1 MASHALGEKEMKID
15 GEYIF
20 DAPRA
25 LVWDALQDPAVLAT
39 ILPGSDGLDTVGED
53 EYEGAL
59 KIKVGPVQGKFKGHI
74 QITDKVALESYN
86 MQVDGK
92 GAPGFVKATGGIK
105 LTDAEDSSK
114 THMLYTGDAK
124 VGGKIA
130 SVGQRLIDTSAKAI
144 IGQSLEALNNYLKVE
159 AAKHTVVEQA
169 AAAGASAEEIEK
181 KVKEEVKEYVA
192 PTQAELASKVASQ
205 VASDLNLTPYIIG
218 GIVLLVLIILYF
230 LLF

>member
-1 MASHALGEKEMKID
+1 MKID
-15 GEYIF
+15 GEYTF

-25 LVWDALQDPAVLAT
+25 LVWDALQDPEVLAT
-39 ILPGSDGLDTVGED
+39 VLPGSDGLNTVGED

-74 QITDKVALESYN
+74 QITDKVELESYN

-105 LTDAEDSSK
+105 LTDTEDGAK

-130 SVGQRLIDTSAKAI
+130 SVGQRLIDTSSKAI
-144 IGQSLEALNNYLKVE
+144 IGQSLEALNAYLKIE
-159 AAKHTVVEQA
+159 AAKHAVVEEA
-169 AAAGASAEEIEK
+169 AAAGASAEEIEE
-181 KVKEEVKEYVA
+181 KVKEEVEEYVA

-205 VASDLNLTPYIIG
+205 VASELNLTPYIIG
-218 GIVLLVLIILYF
+218 GVVALVVIILF
-230 LLF
+230 FVLR

>member
-1 MASHALGEKEMKID
+1 MKID
-15 GEYIF
+15 GEYTF

-39 ILPGSDGLDTVGED
+39 VLPGADGLDTVGED

-74 QITDKVALESYN
+74 QITDKVDQESYT
-86 MQVDGK
+86 MKVDGK
-92 GAPGFVKATGGIK
+92 GAPGFVKATGGIN
-105 LTDAEDSSK
+105 LSDTDASK
-114 THMLYTGDAK
+114 THMAYTGDAK

-144 IGQSLEALNNYLKVE
+144 IGQSLDALNEYLKVE
-159 AAKHTVVEQA
+159 AAKQVVVEEA
-169 AAAGASAEEIEK
+169 AAAGATAEEIEE
-181 KVKEEVKEYVA
+181 KVKEEVEEYVA
-192 PTQAELASKVASQ
+192 PSQAELASKVASQ

-218 GIVLLVLIILYF
+218 GVVLIVLIILYF
-230 LLF
+230 VFT

>member
-1 MASHALGEKEMKID
+1 MKID
-15 GEYIF
+15 GEYTF

-39 ILPGSDGLDTVGED
+39 VLPGADSLETVGED
-53 EYEGAL
+53 EYKGAL

-74 QITDKVALESYN
+74 QITDKVDLESYN

-105 LTDAEDSSK
+105 LSDADGGK

-144 IGQSLEALNNYLKVE
+144 IGQSLDALNEYLKVE
-159 AAKHTVVEQA
+159 AAKQVVVEEA
-169 AAAGASAEEIEK
+169 AAAGASVEEIEE
-181 KVKEEVKEYVA
+181 KVKEEVEEYVA

-205 VASDLNLTPYIIG
+205 VANDLNLTPYIIG
-218 GIVLLVLIILYF
+218 GVVALVLVVLFF
-230 LLF
+230 LFRS

>member
-1 MASHALGEKEMKID
+1 MKID
-15 GEYIF
+15 GEYTF
-20 DAPRA
+20 DAPRN

-39 ILPGSDGLDTVGED
+39 VLPGADGLDTVGED

-74 QITDKVALESYN
+74 QITDKVDQESYN
-86 MQVDGK
+86 MAVDGK
-92 GAPGFVKATGGIK
+92 GAPGFVKATGGIN
-105 LTDAEDSSK
+105 LSDADDSK
-114 THMLYTGDAK
+114 THMAYTGDAK

-144 IGQSLEALNNYLKVE
+144 IGQSLDALNEYLKVE
-159 AAKHTVVEQA
+159 AAKQTVVEEA
-169 AAAGASAEEIEK
+169 AAAGASAEEIEE
-181 KVKEEVKEYVA
+181 KVKEEVDEYVA

-218 GIVLLVLIILYF
+218 GVVLIVLIILYF
-230 LLF
+230 VLT